1 MSEID
6 KPANPT
12 MNIARK
18 SEWAVIENRRSR
30 LLYLSPEM
38 LREMAERGEL
48 TKTPSGSAPQSQT
61 GVWRMSDEPGDP
73 GTEPGTTVTHP
84 VN

>member
-6 KPANPT
+6 KPANPA
-12 MNIARK
+12 MKIARK

-38 LREMAERGEL
+38 LREMAERGER
-48 TKTPSGSAPQSQT
+48 TKALSESAQQS
-61 GVWRMSDEPGDP
+61 
-73 GTEPGTTVTHP
+73 
-84 VN
+84 